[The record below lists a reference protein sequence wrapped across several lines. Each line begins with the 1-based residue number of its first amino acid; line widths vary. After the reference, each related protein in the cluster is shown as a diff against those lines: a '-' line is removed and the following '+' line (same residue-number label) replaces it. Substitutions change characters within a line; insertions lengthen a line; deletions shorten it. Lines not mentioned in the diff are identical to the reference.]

1 MIDPT
6 DPDTD
11 PRAVI
16 VAGRTIAMDRLAA
29 RDRSRGELLDAL
41 ARRRFPEDVAIVVV
55 DQLECEGLVDDERFA
70 RTWVEQRSR
79 AKGLARSVLRME
91 LQRKG
96 VASEVIDLVLDDV
109 DPDAER
115 RAAHLLVQRKLRS
128 VQGLDQSV
136 QVRRLTAMLARKGYA
151 PQVAFDVVRAELDA
165 DHVAIEST

>member
-6 DPDTD
+6 DPDAD
-11 PRAVI
+11 SRAVV

-41 ARRRFPEDVAIVVV
+41 ARRKFPEDVAHVVV
-55 DQLECEGLVDDERFA
+55 DQLESEGLVDDERFA
-70 RTWVEQRSR
+70 RLWVEQRGR

-96 VASEVIDLVLDDV
+96 VAPEVIDVVLADV
-109 DPDAER
+109 DPDLER
-115 RAAHLLVQRKLRS
+115 QAAHRLVQRKLRS
-128 VQGLDQSV
+128 VGGLDQSV

-165 DHVAIEST
+165 EHVAIEST

>member
-6 DPDTD
+6 DPDSD
-11 PRAVI
+11 PRAVV

-41 ARRRFPEDVAIVVV
+41 ARRKFPEDVATVVV
-55 DQLECEGLVDDERFA
+55 DQLEYEGLVDDERFA
-70 RTWVEQRSR
+70 RLWVEQRGRS
-79 AKGLARSVLRME
+79 KGLARSVLRME
-91 LQRKG
+91 LQRKK
-96 VASEVIDLVLDDV
+96 VASEIIDVVLEDV
-109 DPDAER
+109 DPDGER
-115 RAAHLLVQRKLRS
+115 QAAHRLVQRKLRS

-165 DHVAIEST
+165 EAEPLESM